1 MGNEPEDGETHE
13 VTVELDG
20 PVSKE
25 AFDEYK
31 RRLRECLDR
40 LNQLTDAKMG
50 DKKLKVR
57 WLRGGIVPKP
67 PHS

>member
-1 MGNEPEDGETHE
+1 MGNEPGDGETHE

-20 PVSKE
+20 GVSKE

-40 LNQLTDAKMG
+40 LNQLTDPKNT
-50 DKKLKVR
+50 DKPLRVR
-57 WLRGGIVPKP
+57 WLRGGIVRKP
-67 PHS
+67 PR